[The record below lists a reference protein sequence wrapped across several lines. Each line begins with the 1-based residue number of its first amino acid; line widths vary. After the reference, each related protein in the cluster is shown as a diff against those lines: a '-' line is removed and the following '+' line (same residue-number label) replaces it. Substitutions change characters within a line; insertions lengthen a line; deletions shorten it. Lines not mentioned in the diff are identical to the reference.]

1 MIKTVTLSI
10 FLFLNFFAIISFG
23 QVEHSIK
30 GAIPKVET
38 VETKADGVTELSA
51 IDLEIGQFMKQWGLP
66 GASVALVKDGKLLYA
81 KAFGKA
87 DINIPAQTDHVFRV
101 ASLSKP
107 ITAIAVM
114 KLVEEGKLSLDDKVF
129 GENGLLNDA
138 PYNQI
143 VDKRIKE
150 ITVRHLL
157 QHTAGWDRNFGKEGD
172 PMFNSLHIAETMG
185 TSAPADA
192 VTIIRYMLTKPLDF
206 TPGTRFSYSNLG
218 YNILGRVIEEVS
230 LASYE
235 EYVMENILNPLEI
248 MDMSL
253 GFSAY
258 EDKQPKEV
266 VYFERPE
273 LKLSSP
279 SSGDGKVSYYPY
291 GGFNLEAMDA
301 HGGWLASATDL
312 AKIIVASSG
321 SGTGKDI
328 LTKGSTIEMAEPCDV
343 YPYYGL
349 GWCVNERGNRWHTG
363 SLVGASSMMASLNNG
378 IGWVLL
384 FNGNPLTS
392 EYFQSMDR
400 VMWNALSNIK
410 EWPSDDLFLS
420 PENLKV
426 KKDILVNNNPDLL

>member
-1 MIKTVTLSI
+1 MIKTVPSSI
-10 FLFLNFFAIISFG
+10 FLLFNFFTFALYGQAENSLTGNISP
-23 QVEHSIK
+23 VEEKSSDI
-30 GAIPKVET
+30 VE
-38 VETKADGVTELSA
+38 LIA

-87 DINIPAQTDHVFRV
+87 DINIPTQTEHVFRI

-129 GENGLLNDA
+129 GENGILNDTT
-138 PYNQI
+138 YSQI
-143 VDKRIKE
+143 ADRRAKE

-157 QHTAGWDRNFGKEGD
+157 NHTAGWDRNYGKEGD
-172 PMFNSLHIAETMG
+172 PMFNSVHIAETVG
-185 TSAPADA
+185 TPAPADA
-192 VTIIRYMLTKPLDF
+192 ITIIKYMLTKPLDF
-206 TPGTRFSYSNLG
+206 APGTRFAYSNLG
-218 YNILGRVIEEVS
+218 YNILGRVIEKVS
-230 LASYE
+230 SRTYE
-235 EYVMENILNPLEI
+235 EYVMINILDPLGI
-248 MDMSL
+248 TDMSL
-253 GFSAY
+253 GCNAY
-258 EDKQPKEV
+258 QNKQANEV

-273 LKLSSP
+273 MKISP
-279 SSGDGKVSYYPY
+279 TNGDGKTSYYPY

-312 AKIIVASSG
+312 AKILVASSG
-321 SGTGKDI
+321 MGTDRDI
-328 LTKGSTIEMAEPCDV
+328 LKIESVEKMVEPCEV
-343 YPYYGL
+343 YANYGL

-378 IGWVLL
+378 ISWVLL

-410 EWPSDDLFLS
+410 EWPSEDLFLN
-420 PENLKV
+420 PGTV
-426 KKDILVNNNPDLL
+426 KANRDIVADNTPDLL

>member
-1 MIKTVTLSI
+1 MIKTVSLGI
-10 FLFLNFFAIISFG
+10 FLALNFFTFTLFG
-23 QVEHSIK
+23 QVEHSIS
-30 GAIPKVET
+30 GTIPEVEA
-38 VETKADGVTELSA
+38 KADGVTALSA

-87 DINIPAQTDHVFRV
+87 DINIPTQTDHVFRI

-114 KLVEEGKLSLDDKVF
+114 KLVEEGKLFLDDKVF
-129 GENGLLNDA
+129 GESGILNDSI
-138 PYNQI
+138 YSQI
-143 VDKRIKE
+143 ADERTTE

-157 QHTAGWDRNFGKEGD
+157 QHTAGWDRNLGKEGD
-172 PMFNSLHIAETMG
+172 PMFNSVHIAETMG
-185 TSAPADA
+185 TPVPADA
-192 VTIIRYMLTKPLDF
+192 VTVIRYMLAKPLDF

-218 YNILGRVIEEVS
+218 YNILGRVIEKVS
-230 LASYE
+230 LTSYD
-235 EYVMENILNPLEI
+235 EYVMEYILDPLEI
-248 MDMSL
+248 VDMGL
-253 GFSAY
+253 GLNAY
-258 EDKQPKEV
+258 ENKRPNEV

-273 LKLSSP
+273 MKISP
-279 SSGDGKVSYYPY
+279 ATREGKEPYYPY

-312 AKIIVASSG
+312 AKIIVASNG
-321 SGTGKDI
+321 SGTKKDI
-328 LTKGSTIEMAEPCDV
+328 LTRQSVLEMVQPCDV
-343 YPYYGL
+343 YANYAL

-363 SLVGASSMMASLNNG
+363 SLAGASSMMASLNNG

-410 EWPSDDLFLS
+410 EWPSEDLFLNPAS
-420 PENLKV
+420 LKTQ
-426 KKDILVNNNPDLL
+426 KDILGDNTTDLL

>member
-1 MIKTVTLSI
+1 MIKTVPSSI
-10 FLFLNFFAIISFG
+10 FLLLNFFAFALYGQTENSISG
-23 QVEHSIK
+23 NISE
-30 GAIPKVET
+30 
-38 VETKADGVTELSA
+38 VETKSGEIVELVA

-87 DINIPAQTDHVFRV
+87 DINIPTQTEHVFRI

-129 GENGLLNDA
+129 GEKGILNDA
-138 PYNQI
+138 IYSQI
-143 VDKRIKE
+143 ADRRIKE

-157 QHTAGWDRNFGKEGD
+157 DHTAGWDRNFGTEGD
-172 PMFNSLHIAETMG
+172 PMFNEVKIAEAMG

-206 TPGTRFSYSNLG
+206 TPGTRFAYSNLG
-218 YNILGRVIEEVS
+218 YNILGRVIEKVS
-230 LASYE
+230 SKTYE
-235 EYVMENILNPLEI
+235 EYVMINILDPLEI
-248 MDMSL
+248 TDMSL
-253 GFSAY
+253 GCNAY
-258 EDKQPKEV
+258 QNKQANEV

-273 LKLSSP
+273 MKISP
-279 SSGDGKVSYYPY
+279 ANGDGKTPYYPY

-312 AKIIVASSG
+312 AKILVASNG
-321 SGTGKDI
+321 MGTNRDI
-328 LTKGSTIEMAEPCDV
+328 LTKESMKEMVTPCDV

-378 IGWVLL
+378 ISWVLL

-400 VMWNALSNIK
+400 VMWNALDNIK
-410 EWPSDDLFLS
+410 EWPSEDLFLS
-420 PENLKV
+420 SGTLKANR
-426 KKDILVNNNPDLL
+426 DIVADNTPDLL

>member
-1 MIKTVTLSI
+1 MIRTVTFSI
-10 FLFLNFFAIISFG
+10 FLTLNIFALTSLA
-23 QVEHSIK
+23 QDEHSIN
-30 GAIPKVET
+30 GNIPEVEAKS
-38 VETKADGVTELSA
+38 EGIAELIA

-66 GASVALVKDGKLLYA
+66 GGSVALVKDGKLLYA

-114 KLVEEGKLSLDDKVF
+114 KLVEEGRLSLDDKVF
-129 GENGLLNDA
+129 GENGILNGA
-138 PYNQI
+138 AYNHI
-143 VDKRIKE
+143 ADSRVKT

-172 PMFNSLHIAETMG
+172 PMFNAVHIAATMG
-185 TSAPADA
+185 TPAPADA
-192 VTIIRYMLTKPLDF
+192 PTIIQYMLTKPLDF
-206 TPGTRFSYSNLG
+206 TPGTRFAYSNLG
-218 YNILGRVIEEVS
+218 YNILGRVIEMVS
-230 LASYE
+230 QTTYE
-235 EYVMENILNPLEI
+235 EYVMLNILDPLGI
-248 MDMSL
+248 MDMNL
-253 GFSAY
+253 GCNAY
-258 EDKQPKEV
+258 ENKQPNEV

-273 LKLSSP
+273 MKISAVDEDSKT
-279 SSGDGKVSYYPY
+279 SHYPY

-321 SGTGKDI
+321 LGTKRDI
-328 LTKGSTIEMAEPCDV
+328 LTTESAMEMV
-343 YPYYGL
+343 KPYDAYTNYAL
-349 GWCVNERGNRWHTG
+349 GWCVNDRGNRWHTG
-363 SLVGASSMMASLNNG
+363 SLAGASSMMASLNNG
-378 IGWVLL
+378 ISWVLL

-410 EWPSDDLFLS
+410 EWPSEDLFLTS
-420 PENLKV
+420 GTLKANE
-426 KKDILVNNNPDLL
+426 DIVGNSSPDLL

>member
-1 MIKTVTLSI
+1 MIKTLTSSI
-10 FLFLNFFAIISFG
+10 FLLLNFFTFTVYG

-30 GAIPKVET
+30 GEIPKVEAKS
-38 VETKADGVTELSA
+38 ETELVA

-87 DINIPAQTDHVFRV
+87 DINIPTQTDHVFRI

-114 KLVEEGKLSLDDKVF
+114 KLVEEGKIALDDKVF
-129 GENGLLNDA
+129 GQSGILNNA
-138 PYNQI
+138 LYSQI
-143 VDKRIKE
+143 ADKRIKD

-157 QHTAGWDRNFGKEGD
+157 QHTAGWDRNFSKEGD
-172 PMFNSLHIAETMG
+172 PMFNEVQIAEAMG
-185 TSAPADA
+185 TPAPADA
-192 VTIIRYMLTKPLDF
+192 VTIIRYILTKPLDF

-218 YNILGRVIEEVS
+218 YNILGRVIEKVS
-230 LASYE
+230 LMTYE
-235 EYVMENILNPLEI
+235 EYVMVNILDPLEI

-253 GFSAY
+253 GCNAF
-258 EDKQPKEV
+258 ENKQANEV

-273 LKLSSP
+273 MSISP
-279 SSGDGKVSYYPY
+279 ANGDDKASYYPY

-312 AKIIVASSG
+312 AKILVASSG
-321 SGTGKDI
+321 MGTNRDI
-328 LTKGSTIEMAEPCDV
+328 LSKESVEEMGVPCDV

-349 GWCVNERGNRWHTG
+349 GWCVNELGNRWHTG
-363 SLVGASSMMASLNNG
+363 SLVGASSMMASLQNG
-378 IGWVLL
+378 ISWVLL

-410 EWPSDDLFLS
+410 EWPSEDLFLS
-420 PENLKV
+420 PGALKV
-426 KKDILVNNNPDLL
+426 NQEVVGDHTPDLL